1 MSTISNTYLDIIDL
15 YRRQDKDGSVAD
27 IIEVLKLQNPVLDD
41 AVAMECNQQTS
52 HLHTIRTG
60 LPEVSWGSLY
70 KGIPQSKSNTQQVK
84 DTTGFVEAI
93 SSVDERLLELSS
105 NPGALRIS
113 ESVSFLESM
122 NQEIATGIFYH
133 DTDTTPEKFKGLS
146 ARYNS
151 LGGGGAGNQI
161 IDAGGTGSDNT
172 SIWFVMWGDHAT
184 HLLYPKGTQAGVKQE
199 DKGSQRVTDS
209 EGNAYYVQEEKFEW
223 HVGMAVKDWRYNARI
238 ANIDS
243 TAIQGGGVQLYD
255 YMRKAYYKLHSRP
268 RRRSTY
274 TGRLAIYCNKDV
286 LEVLDMLSSNAGTT
300 DSYIRLVPK
309 EIEGQEIM
317 TYRGIPIR
325 EVDAIVNTEARV
337 V

>member
-1 MSTISNTYLDIIDL
+1 MGTIANTYLDIIDIF
-15 YRRQDKDGSVAD
+15 RRENPNGSVAD

-41 AVAMECNQQTS
+41 AIAMECNQLTS

-60 LPEVSWGSLY
+60 LPKTSWGKLY
-70 KGIPQSKSNTQQVK
+70 QGIAQSKSNTQQVV

-93 SSVDERLLELSS
+93 SSVDERLLKLTS
-105 NPGALRIS
+105 NPKALRMS
-113 ESVSFLESM
+113 ESVAFLEAM
-122 NQEIATGIFYH
+122 AQEVATGIFYH
-133 DTDTTPEKFKGLS
+133 DTATTPEKLKGLS

-151 LGGGGAGNQI
+151 IGGGGAGNQI

-172 SIWFVMWGDHAT
+172 SIWFVMWGEHAT

-199 DKGSQRVTDS
+199 DKGSQRVIDS

-243 TAIQGGGVQLYD
+243 GAIQGGGVQLYD

-268 RRRSTY
+268 RRGNPR
-274 TGRLAIYCNKDV
+274 TGRLAIYCNKDT
-286 LEVLDMLSSNAGTT
+286 LEVLDMLASNAGTN
-300 DSYIRLVPK
+300 DSFIRLTPQQ
-309 EIEGQEIM
+309 IEGQEVM